1 MVVLIMVVV
10 DLLVLI
16 VFTAV
21 VGGLNL
27 SLVERVTHR
36 ENPQDVEGVSRS
48 SYGGLQVASYSQ
60 VEGLYRLHASSCTQ
74 SSFPDYYCD
83 LALCQL

>member
-1 MVVLIMVVV
+1 MVVLIMVII

-36 ENPQDVEGVSRS
+36 ENPQTVEGVSIQLVVR
-48 SYGGLQVASYSQ
+48 Y
-60 VEGLYRLHASSCTQ
+60 LHRC
-74 SSFPDYYCD
+74 
-83 LALCQL
+83 LCHFCRM